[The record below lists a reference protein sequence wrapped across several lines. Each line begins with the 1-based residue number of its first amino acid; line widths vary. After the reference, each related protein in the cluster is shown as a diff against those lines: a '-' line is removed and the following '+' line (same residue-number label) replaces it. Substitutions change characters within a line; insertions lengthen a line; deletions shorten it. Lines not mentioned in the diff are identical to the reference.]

1 MSSTALQTDSNLHQ
15 QVFHSLRE
23 VAPESWNRLIGD
35 AFPFAEYDYLLALE
49 EGHCVGIE
57 PGWEPRYLTLWEGEQ
72 LQAACYLYRKTN
84 SNGEYIFD
92 WDWANAYQRYG
103 QRYFPKLT
111 SAVPFTPATG
121 PKLLVAADASNP
133 RELQQ
138 QLLASA
144 LELVQQEGCSS
155 LHFLFIPAEEREI
168 YEAAGL
174 LLRHSFQFHWQ
185 NQGYG
190 SFEDFLSRLRSK
202 RRKEILRERRQ
213 VQEQGLEVILLRGE
227 EIEPKLC
234 RVMYDFYLTTIDRKW
249 AMPYL
254 SYEFFQYIFTH
265 FRDQLVLALARK
277 QGRWV
282 AGTIN
287 YHKGPHLFGRYWG
300 CRQDFRSLHF
310 ELCYY
315 RLIEYAIEQGV
326 QRFEAGA
333 QGAHKIQR
341 GFLPN
346 LTYSA
351 HWIAHPAFHRAI
363 GEFIEE
369 EKRSIQSNIE
379 DNPELSPYR
388 QESGLAPRS
397 PAQQRSFCTKA
408 WPHRE
413 HHPPV
418 TWLRYPVT

>member
-1 MSSTALQTDSNLHQ
+1 MWFRSKTDVSSTALQTDSNLHQ

-57 PGWEPRYLTLWEGEQ
+57 PGWEPRYLTLWEGKQ

-121 PKLLVAADASNP
+121 PKLLVSADASNP
-133 RELQQ
+133 REFQQ

-155 LHFLFIPAEEREI
+155 LHFLFIPAEECEI

-185 NQGYG
+185 NQGYD

-227 EIEPKLC
+227 EIEPRLC

-388 QESGLAPRS
+388 QEN
-397 PAQQRSFCTKA
+397 
-408 WPHRE
+408 
-413 HHPPV
+413 
-418 TWLRYPVT
+418 

>member
-1 MSSTALQTDSNLHQ
+1 MWFRSKTDVSSTALQTDSNLHQ

-57 PGWEPRYLTLWEGEQ
+57 PGWEPRYLTLWEGKQ

-185 NQGYG
+185 NQGYV

-213 VQEQGLEVILLRGE
+213 VQEQGLEIILLRGE

-388 QESGLAPRS
+388 QEN
-397 PAQQRSFCTKA
+397 
-408 WPHRE
+408 
-413 HHPPV
+413 
-418 TWLRYPVT
+418 

>member
-1 MSSTALQTDSNLHQ
+1 MWFRSKTDVSSTAFQTDSNLHQ

-23 VAPESWNRLIGD
+23 VPPESWNRLIGD

-57 PGWEPRYLTLWEGEQ
+57 PGWEPRYLTLWEGKQ

-121 PKLLVAADASNP
+121 PKLLVAADAPNP

-144 LELVQQEGCSS
+144 LELAQQEGCSS

-227 EIEPKLC
+227 EIEPTLC

-379 DNPELSPYR
+379 ENPELSPYR
-388 QESGLAPRS
+388 QEN
-397 PAQQRSFCTKA
+397 
-408 WPHRE
+408 
-413 HHPPV
+413 
-418 TWLRYPVT
+418 

>member
-1 MSSTALQTDSNLHQ
+1 MWFRSKTDVSSTALQTDSNLHQ

-57 PGWEPRYLTLWEGEQ
+57 PGWEPRYLTLWEGKQ

-138 QLLASA
+138 QLLTSA

-388 QESGLAPRS
+388 QEN
-397 PAQQRSFCTKA
+397 
-408 WPHRE
+408 
-413 HHPPV
+413 
-418 TWLRYPVT
+418 

>member
-1 MSSTALQTDSNLHQ
+1 MWFRSKTDVSSTALQTDSNLHQ

-57 PGWEPRYLTLWEGEQ
+57 PGWEPRYLTLWEGKQ

-121 PKLLVAADASNP
+121 PKLLVSADASNP
-133 RELQQ
+133 REFQQ

-227 EIEPKLC
+227 EVEPKLC

-363 GEFIEE
+363 GEFIGE

-388 QESGLAPRS
+388 QEN
-397 PAQQRSFCTKA
+397 
-408 WPHRE
+408 
-413 HHPPV
+413 
-418 TWLRYPVT
+418 

>member
-1 MSSTALQTDSNLHQ
+1 MWFRSKTDVSSTAFQTDGNLHQ

-23 VAPESWNRLIGD
+23 VPPESWNRLIGD

-57 PGWEPRYLTLWEGEQ
+57 PGWEPRYLTLWEGKQ

-133 RELQQ
+133 RELQR

-144 LELVQQEGCSS
+144 LELAQQEGCSS

-185 NQGYG
+185 NQGYV
-190 SFEDFLSRLRSK
+190 SFGDFLSRLRSK

-379 DNPELSPYR
+379 ENPELSPYR
-388 QESGLAPRS
+388 QEN
-397 PAQQRSFCTKA
+397 
-408 WPHRE
+408 
-413 HHPPV
+413 
-418 TWLRYPVT
+418 